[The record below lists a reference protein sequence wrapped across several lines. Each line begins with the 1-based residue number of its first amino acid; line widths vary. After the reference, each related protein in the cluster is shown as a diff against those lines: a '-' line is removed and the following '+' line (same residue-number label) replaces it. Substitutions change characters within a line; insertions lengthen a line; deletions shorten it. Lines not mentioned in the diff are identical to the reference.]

1 MIRTMMLAALL
12 GSVAMTGA
20 ASAQQ
25 QGGVQCT
32 GKSTTIRMSLI
43 KAGKLDLFKKAVAD
57 HQAWY
62 KAKGSGTTVSFVR
75 QIKGGQ
81 GAASWDDSMAMTIV
95 VYDTSKPRAEQDDA
109 YKAFVKEYAD
119 SSTLKDEHRGCMY

>member
-1 MIRTMMLAALL
+1 MMLGALL
-12 GSVAMTGA
+12 AGMAMTGA

-32 GKSTTIRMSLI
+32 GKQTTIRMSMI
-43 KAGKLDLFKKAVAD
+43 KPGKLDLFKKAVAD

-62 KAKGSGTTVSFVR
+62 KSKGNGTTVSFVR
-75 QIKGGQ
+75 QIKSGQ
-81 GAASWDDSMAMTIV
+81 GPAGWDDSMAMTIV
-95 VYDTSKPRAEQDDA
+95 VYDTSKPRADQDDA

-119 SSTLKDEHRGCMY
+119 SSTLKDEHRGCQY